1 MSEQRVR
8 PSVAEH
14 FVDEHGNI
22 HYLNDELARGGQGV
36 VYRTSDPDLA
46 IKQPLDDNG
55 NPDTSIDVRPV
66 FRRIRTLC
74 LPHGIP
80 ISMPLAV
87 LRDQPGYVMK
97 LLNGMKPFEE
107 FFLNG
112 IQREK
117 FASQM
122 LPKWLAGLSDR
133 KFAQDL
139 LFYAQTG
146 STRSR
151 LYALYKCAAIL
162 ARLHNSGIVYGDISD
177 KNVFVDESVFKG
189 DNIPCGCWL
198 IDADNLR
205 PETLR
210 GGRVVSTPRFGAP
223 EVVQGKDVSRPRT
236 DCWAFA
242 VMAFKMLALC
252 HPFIGKKVLEPDDD
266 AGWDSDPPVDGMPA
280 DPDEQAYAGYLPFV
294 DDQDDDSN
302 ALPSGGLPRMLV
314 LTPQLRKLFQ
324 ATFGIGR
331 VCPHQRPSM
340 MFWAYELARA
350 FDCSI
355 VCPSCGMS
363 YFSTPDFENCPYCQ
377 RQRPAFVIA
386 KTKRGRMNLLG
397 SGDGTFEATL
407 PHRLFRPFSLAEGD
421 NSEYEVEV
429 DFVRKRVLPVRGTR
443 SFPNDLEF
451 DFINEGEIVAGET
464 EDGK

>member
-8 PSVAEH
+8 PPVDER
-14 FVDEHGNI
+14 FVDEYRNI
-22 HYLNDELARGGQGV
+22 HYLKDELARGGQGV
-36 VYRTSDPDLA
+36 VYRTGDPDLA

-55 NPDTSIDVRPV
+55 NPDTSVDVRSV

-80 ISMPLAV
+80 ISLPLAV

-97 LLNGMKPFEE
+97 LLNGTKSFEE

-117 FASQM
+117 FVSQK
-122 LPKWLAGLSDR
+122 LPEWLAEMPDK

-177 KNVFVDESVFKG
+177 KNVFIDENIFKG
-189 DNIPCGCWL
+189 DNNPCRCWL

-205 PETLR
+205 LETLR
-210 GGRVVSTPRFGAP
+210 GGRIVLTPRFGAP

-242 VMAFKMLALC
+242 VMAFQMLVLR

-266 AGWDSDPPVDGMPA
+266 VGWDAEPPASGMPA

-294 DDQDDDSN
+294 DDEDDDSN
-302 ALPSGGLPRMLV
+302 SLPNDGLPRLLV
-314 LTPQLRKLFQ
+314 LTPQLRNLFQ
-324 ATFGIGR
+324 ETFGIGR
-331 VCPHQRPSM
+331 LCPHRRPSM
-340 MFWAYELARA
+340 MFWACELARA

-363 YFSTPDFENCPYCQ
+363 YFVSSDFERCPYCQ
-377 RQRPAFVIA
+377 SRQPAFVVA
-386 KTKRGRMNLLG
+386 KTKLWRMNLLVKG
-397 SGDGTFEATL
+397 GASFEAVL
-407 PHRLFRPFSLAEGD
+407 PHRLFHPFSLADGD
-421 NSEYEVEV
+421 NCEYEVEV
-429 DFVRKRVLPVRGTR
+429 NLAQKEVLPVRGTKI
-443 SFPNDLEF
+443 FPKDLEF
-451 DFINEGEIVAGET
+451 EFVNVQGMEFSET